1 MNRIPLEIQQNFYY
15 LVEIASDKGLFEDWI
30 TELLEWNSV
39 RFFSSQIDEFVWRGT
54 KELIENRI
62 ATINNII

>member
-1 MNRIPLEIQQNFYY
+1 MKIPNEVQENFYY
-15 LVEIASDKGLFEDWI
+15 LVQIASDRGLFEDWI

>member
-1 MNRIPLEIQQNFYY
+1 MNRIPIEIQQNFYY
-15 LVEIASDKGLFEDWI
+15 LVEIASDRGLFEDWI

>member
-1 MNRIPLEIQQNFYY
+1 
-15 LVEIASDKGLFEDWI
+15 
-30 TELLEWNSV
+30 LEWNSV

>member
-1 MNRIPLEIQQNFYY
+1 MNRIPNEIQENFYC
-15 LVEIASDKGLFEDWI
+15 LVESASDKGTFEEWV

-54 KELIENRI
+54 KEFIENRM

>member
-1 MNRIPLEIQQNFYY
+1 MNRIPTEIQQNFYS
-15 LVEIASDKGLFEDWI
+15 LVESVSDKGTFEDWI
-30 TELLEWNSV
+30 TELLEWNSI
-39 RFFSSQIDEFVWRGT
+39 RFFSSQIDEFVWRET